1 MTYKFNFPVSSGL
14 WRSHYLV
21 KVTLSLF
28 IYVSHQLSFIFW
40 CMKWTS
46 NPCIYHSITLW
57 GRLLSKKEPWI
68 LNCSTVHYL
77 IFPHIRYPHIS
88 PLDSFCVMKL
98 RLEHESYDSYNVH
111 FPIYCQSYGYF
122 INDSFY
128 HPELTGGKKKT

>member
-1 MTYKFNFPVSSGL
+1 MFPISSVL
-14 WRSHYLV
+14 FSDAWNEQ
-21 KVTLSLF
+21 VTLA
-28 IYVSHQLSFIFW
+28 
-40 CMKWTS
+40 
-46 NPCIYHSITLW
+46 SITLSPY
-57 GRLLSKKEPWI
+57 GEGYFPKRNHESLTVVQYII
-68 LNCSTVHYL
+68 LFYL
-77 IFPHIRYPHIS
+77 TLDILTLA